1 MQEIILL
8 VNISTLLIVI
18 GIFFFQQR
26 NEIRR
31 EIWEKER
38 EINEINLAHSQ
49 RIRNLYYQLKKNNA
63 PYEEINKT
71 LSVEARQLNEEDKK
85 KIQKLEIERK
95 MLLKRGRRFL
105 L

>member
-1 MQEIILL
+1 
-8 VNISTLLIVI
+8 
-18 GIFFFQQR
+18 
-26 NEIRR
+26 
-31 EIWEKER
+31 
-38 EINEINLAHSQ
+38 
-49 RIRNLYYQLKKNNA
+49 LKKNNA